1 MKTEFE
7 VLNPSHQKYQ
17 KGRLEFEFEDNGVTL
32 KKLLERNQEESL
44 SFEI

>member
-1 MKTEFE
+1 MNTEFNIE
-7 VLNPSHQKYQ
+7 NPKHQLYKS
-17 KGRLEFEFEDNGVTL
+17 GRLEFEFEDNGVTL